1 MAKEKIA
8 GNEAGGPSTQGGSKS
23 EPKSKTEIRSE
34 ASTHC
39 PGRGVTETRGFCTC
53 HSLGDPPVLAQLG
66 TQLLR
71 AIIISAVEGG
81 KWRAL
86 GLKLKPRGGAA
97 RGCQAENQ
105 SGGAQA
111 LMLLATQSGPHSS
124 GGPSAAPTV
133 CHTCCENDTPRRMAP
148 ALPPGRAIRH
158 HTEQEQ
164 AVGADQLEG
173 SWDWGGPPGPQ
184 EQQSLRGW
192 AEEWGQQKG
201 PSPPVKKSTHRGPE
215 RQGLT

>member
-1 MAKEKIA
+1 M
-8 GNEAGGPSTQGGSKS
+8 
-23 EPKSKTEIRSE
+23 
-34 ASTHC
+34 
-39 PGRGVTETRGFCTC
+39 
-53 HSLGDPPVLAQLG
+53 LAQLG

-164 AVGADQLEG
+164 AVGADQLGG

-192 AEEWGQQKG
+192 AEEWGQQ
-201 PSPPVKKSTHRGPE
+201 
-215 RQGLT
+215 